1 MGRASLRW
9 NVIATWITHA
19 GGLLSGIF
27 LMPFV
32 LMTLGDSA
40 YGVWIFINSMVGYA
54 GLFHMGFGA
63 TTGRYVATHSAR
75 NEWDELNKVMS
86 AVITFYLGA
95 ATLVFAAAAT
105 LSAVAPH
112 VYPWEYNSVGEIQ
125 AVILILGFNFSVSLI
140 GSAFGGLLMG
150 VQRFDIERGVTLV
163 SLGLR
168 LGLTFLFLQ
177 SDWGLLTLALITL
190 TLTLVENLSYAFFAF
205 RQVPQL
211 SVRLKHFRWA
221 TLRKCIACSVFF
233 AIDGLASMLIHFT
246 DTVVIGF
253 ALGTGAIV
261 PYVIAQR
268 LCEFIA
274 KPINQVGSIFMMRAG
289 ALHANARADQI
300 RQLLVRG
307 VGFTFLLITGLFI
320 GAAYFG
326 DRLISTWIGSSYT
339 QSHQLLIV
347 LLGARVISVPVGMF
361 RNILFG
367 VGHIRATSLII
378 FSEAI
383 LNFLLSLVLVHY
395 FGLMGVALGTAI
407 PLVLVSLG
415 VLVPY
420 ACRKL
425 EFSASEIV
433 RMALGPQL
441 IPLIGLL
448 TYSVAISNYVVVPN
462 GWLPL
467 LVVSAGGGT
476 VLGLCYLLGNRI
488 QRTMQKAAPITSPTS
503 LDEQINAV

>member
-1 MGRASLRW
+1 MGRTSLRW

-32 LMTLGDSA
+32 LLTLGDSA

-86 AVITFYLGA
+86 AVISFYLGA
-95 ATLVFAAAAT
+95 ATLVFAAAAI
-105 LSAVAPH
+105 LSAFAPH
-112 VYPWEYNSVGEIQ
+112 IYPWEYSSVGEIQ

-150 VQRFDIERGVTLV
+150 VQRFDIERGVMLI
-163 SLGLR
+163 SLALR
-168 LGLTFLFLQ
+168 LGLTFLFLT
-177 SDWGLLTLALITL
+177 SEFGLLTLALITL
-190 TLTLVENLSYAFFAF
+190 TLTLIENLSYAFFAF

-211 SVRLKHFRWA
+211 SVRLKHFRWS
-221 TLRKCIACSVFF
+221 TLKKCISCSVFF
-233 AIDGLASMLIHFT
+233 AIDGLASMLIYFT

-289 ALHANARADQI
+289 ALQANAKSEQI
-300 RQLLVRG
+300 RALLIRG

-326 DRLISTWIGSSYT
+326 DRLIATWIGGTY
-339 QSHQLLIV
+339 QESHQLLLV

-383 LNFLLSLVLVHY
+383 INLVLSLVLVHFY
-395 FGLMGVALGTAI
+395 GLMGVALGTAI
-407 PLVLVSLG
+407 PLVFVSLG

-425 EFSASEIV
+425 HISPSEIV
-433 RMALGPQL
+433 RMALGPQVV
-441 IPLIGLL
+441 PLIGLL
-448 TYSVAISNYVVVPN
+448 CYSFVISNYLSVPP
-462 GWLPL
+462 GWLTL
-467 LVVSAGGGT
+467 LMISAGGGAT
-476 VLGLCYLLGNRI
+476 LGLCYFLMSRVQRLLPQSDLI
-488 QRTMQKAAPITSPTS
+488 QATPT
-503 LDEQINAV
+503 L